1 MEKFYIDKEFKES
14 MEMPINPFYSES
26 NITYLEK
33 IVQEIE
39 SREVVL
45 REYELIEC

>member
-1 MEKFYIDKEFKES
+1 MEKFYMNEDSKER

-26 NITYLEK
+26 NIIYLEK
-33 IVQEIE
+33 AVQEIE
-39 SREVVL
+39 SGEVVL